1 MCLSWYLQSS
11 AAKQQWKKKEMD
23 VLQPGGKANA
33 SLGDGIRYWL
43 FSATPLLLPNY
54 YNLLH
59 VSQPLCGGRCIT
71 ALFHT
76 LNQKQSCDTGGV
88 WETGEILRWA
98 CSVITFKHDNWLMQR
113 LQSEG
118 QRSWKRSKW
127 RNYHAPWTP
136 NCFPGALP
144 TQNPLHGPFIWT
156 GSHPQQAALQGT
168 PRKSHQVL
176 ITVITIIIFYI

>member
-1 MCLSWYLQSS
+1 MCCVFLDIYSPVQRNNNE
-11 AAKQQWKKKEMD
+11 KKKEMD

-76 LNQKQSCDTGGV
+76 LNRKQSF
-88 WETGEILRWA
+88 E
-98 CSVITFKHDNWLMQR
+98 K
-113 LQSEG
+113 
-118 QRSWKRSKW
+118 
-127 RNYHAPWTP
+127 
-136 NCFPGALP
+136 
-144 TQNPLHGPFIWT
+144 
-156 GSHPQQAALQGT
+156 
-168 PRKSHQVL
+168 
-176 ITVITIIIFYI
+176 